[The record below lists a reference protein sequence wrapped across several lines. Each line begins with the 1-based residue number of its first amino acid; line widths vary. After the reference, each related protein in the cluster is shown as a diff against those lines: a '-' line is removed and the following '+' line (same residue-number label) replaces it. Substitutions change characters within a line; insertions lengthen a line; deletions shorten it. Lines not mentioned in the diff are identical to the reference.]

1 MLITVKLLLQTGIP
15 LQVDLKCISLFFLSH
30 LQYTATVMDVNQKHA
45 GQPIRRKLAQRAE
58 GGKTACLRQSFMHVV
73 HFTDCQSIYL

>member
-15 LQVDLKCISLFFLSH
+15 LQVDLKCISLFFLIAS
-30 LQYTATVMDVNQKHA
+30 TVYCYSYGCKPKHA